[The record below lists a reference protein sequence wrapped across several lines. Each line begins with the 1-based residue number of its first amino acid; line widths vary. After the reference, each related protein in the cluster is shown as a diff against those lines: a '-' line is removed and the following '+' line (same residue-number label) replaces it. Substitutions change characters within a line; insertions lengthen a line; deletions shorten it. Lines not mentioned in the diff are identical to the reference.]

1 MLVLIYFH
9 SHTQVK
15 FSHIKLVPEQELEQE
30 LAFLGE
36 RRHKQV
42 LSKDKLT
49 SKTKYSPET
58 CDPVRSGQQLGRE

>member
-1 MLVLIYFH
+1 M
-9 SHTQVK
+9 
-15 FSHIKLVPEQELEQE
+15 EQE